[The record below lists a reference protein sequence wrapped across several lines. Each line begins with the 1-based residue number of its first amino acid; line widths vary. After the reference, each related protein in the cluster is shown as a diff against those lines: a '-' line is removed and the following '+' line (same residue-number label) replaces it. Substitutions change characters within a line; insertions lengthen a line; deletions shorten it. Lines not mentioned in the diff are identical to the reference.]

1 MSQNNP
7 PPSNSPGSRA
17 PYPPRMA
24 GAVSR
29 PIKQVQ
35 PTVSYVLLAITIFV
49 FLLQLISRWAY
60 NGTDAVALLGMKVN
74 LLIEHGQVW
83 RLVTPMFLH
92 SSILPTGLMHIGF
105 NMYAL
110 YIFGPGLERMYG
122 HSRFLALYFLAGFAG
137 NVLSFL
143 LSPANSLGAS
153 TAVFGLIAA
162 EAVFLYQNRGMIQ
175 NSQRMLTNLITI
187 AVINL
192 AIGFAPGMNIDN
204 LGHLGGLL
212 GGAMF
217 AWFGGPLLAVQGYPQ
232 PVLVDERTP
241 RQSLMA
247 GLGVFVV
254 FSLLALMEIFLVK

>member
-7 PPSNSPGSRA
+7 PPGNSPGPRS

-24 GAVSR
+24 GADAR
-29 PIKQVQ
+29 PIPQVQ
-35 PTVSYVLLAITIFV
+35 PTVSYVLLGLTVFVYLIQYIT
-49 FLLQLISRWAY
+49 QWTYGA
-60 NGTDAVALLGMKVN
+60 DVAAMLGMKVN
-74 LLIEHGQVW
+74 ASILAGQVW

-92 SSILPTGLMHIGF
+92 GSILHLGF

-122 HSRFLALYFLAGFAG
+122 HGRFLALYFLAGYAG
-137 NVLSFL
+137 NVLSFM

-153 TAVFGLIAA
+153 TAIFGLIAA

-217 AWFGGPLLAVQGYPQ
+217 AWFGGPLLAVKGYPQ

-241 RQSLMA
+241 TQSLWA
-247 GLGVFVV
+247 GVGVFAV
-254 FSLLALMEIFLVK
+254 FSLLALMEFFVN